1 MTEAGWT
8 REKVTLSERDQQRI
22 RTANELAAKWYTAD
36 QILSWLQRDRIKAM
50 AHEELSVFL
59 ETHFRAA
66 FAKGHF
72 LASGITP
79 DSYQQGRV
87 AGIKQG
93 IEKLREREKF
103 YTEQEAISEGQMRL
117 TRGLQRN
124 ESSCCIH
131 ELEKLAQAAQDEKGV
146 EE

>member
-8 REKVTLSERDQQRI
+8 RATDVTQPGWYWLRRVGS
-22 RTANELAAKWYTAD
+22 LAVVEVIAVPGYEPKHWIVEGVNLRWSLGNMD
-36 QILSWLQRDRIKAM
+36 G
-50 AHEELSVFL
+50 EFL
-59 ETHFRAA
+59 
-66 FAKGHF
+66 GP
-72 LASGITP
+72 ITP

-117 TRGLQRN
+117 ARGLQRN

-131 ELEKLAQAAQDEKGV
+131 ELEQLAQAAQDEKGV
-146 EE
+146 GDGKV

>member
-8 REKVTLSERDQQRI
+8 REKPIAAGWYWWRSLNGMIGPEIIQIDNTNGPDTDLEVIGPFGETPLDEWIAESEDEPGEWQGPLS
-22 RTANELAAKWYTAD
+22 
-36 QILSWLQRDRIKAM
+36 
-50 AHEELSVFL
+50 
-59 ETHFRAA
+59 
-66 FAKGHF
+66 
-72 LASGITP
+72 P

-117 TRGLQRN
+117 ARGLQRN

-131 ELEKLAQAAQDEKGV
+131 ELEQLAQAAQDEKGV
-146 EE
+146 GDGKV

>member
-8 REKVTLSERDQQRI
+8 RATDVTQPGWYWLRRVGS
-22 RTANELAAKWYTAD
+22 LAVVEVIAVPGYEPKHWIVEGVNLRWSLGNMD
-36 QILSWLQRDRIKAM
+36 G
-50 AHEELSVFL
+50 EFL
-59 ETHFRAA
+59 
-66 FAKGHF
+66 GP
-72 LASGITP
+72 ITP

-146 EE
+146 GDAEN

>member
-8 REKVTLSERDQQRI
+8 SRQIVYHELERMASIYPLTVGDNKSSEGMTRLLESLI
-22 RTANELAAKWYTAD
+22 AKMDDA
-36 QILSWLQRDRIKAM
+36 
-50 AHEELSVFL
+50 
-59 ETHFRAA
+59 
-66 FAKGHF
+66 
-72 LASGITP
+72 
-79 DSYQQGRV
+79 YQKGRV

-117 TRGLQRN
+117 ARGLQRN

-131 ELEKLAQAAQDEKGV
+131 ELEQLAQAAQDEKGV
-146 EE
+146 GDVLK

>member
-8 REKVTLSERDQQRI
+8 RATDVTQPG
-22 RTANELAAKWYTAD
+22 WY
-36 QILSWLQRDRIKAM
+36 WLRRVGSLTVVQVIAVPGYEPKHWIVEGVNLRWSLGNMDG
-50 AHEELSVFL
+50 EFL
-59 ETHFRAA
+59 
-66 FAKGHF
+66 GP
-72 LASGITP
+72 ITP

-146 EE
+146 GDGKV

>member
-8 REKVTLSERDQQRI
+8 RATDVTQPGWYWLRRVGS
-22 RTANELAAKWYTAD
+22 LAVVEVIAVPGYEPKHWIVEGVNLRWSLGNMD
-36 QILSWLQRDRIKAM
+36 G
-50 AHEELSVFL
+50 EFL
-59 ETHFRAA
+59 
-66 FAKGHF
+66 GP
-72 LASGITP
+72 ITP

-131 ELEKLAQAAQDEKGV
+131 ELEKLAQAAQAEKGV
-146 EE
+146 GDAQ

>member
-8 REKVTLSERDQQRI
+8 REKPSKEGVYWFRWGKDRDAIIVLVLIEYGDWRVMEMGHQHSGALAGYVTGE
-22 RTANELAAKWYTAD
+22 
-36 QILSWLQRDRIKAM
+36 
-50 AHEELSVFL
+50 FL
-59 ETHFRAA
+59 
-66 FAKGHF
+66 GP
-72 LASGITP
+72 ITP

-131 ELEKLAQAAQDEKGV
+131 ELEKLAQAAQDEKGGRDGK
-146 EE
+146 